1 MGVIFG
7 DEIVVMIVVVVVY
20 VVVYEVVCEVVCEVV
35 YIGIGISSYYN
46 IHKLLTINAK
56 PQKPSLHKIVRPHLT
71 QKSVPKT
78 NNLQTPP
85 AISQARPFV
94 PQPLITQ
101 RMVSV
106 NVTKMSRTPQQW
118 GHKLRPNIF
127 HNNPRN
133 SGRVVRV

>member
-20 VVVYEVVCEVVCEVV
+20 EVVCEVV

-56 PQKPSLHKIVRPHLT
+56 PQKPPLHKIVRPHLT
-71 QKSVPKT
+71 QTSVPKT

-85 AISQARPFV
+85 AISQARPYV

-106 NVTKMSRTPQQW
+106 NVIKMSRTP
-118 GHKLRPNIF
+118 
-127 HNNPRN
+127 
-133 SGRVVRV
+133 